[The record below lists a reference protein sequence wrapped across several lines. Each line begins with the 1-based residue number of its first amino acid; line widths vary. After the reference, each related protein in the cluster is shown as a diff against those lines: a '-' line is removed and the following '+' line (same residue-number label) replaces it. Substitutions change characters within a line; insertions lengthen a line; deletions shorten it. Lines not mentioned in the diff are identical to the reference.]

1 MPKSELT
8 RAAPTGKSK
17 SLSFWL
23 LLAAVL
29 IALDQITKLYFEYN
43 FEFQERVNVLPFFDF
58 ILVYNT
64 GAAFSFLADAGGWQ
78 HWFFIGLALAAVIF
92 IIYQLRT
99 HKHDLFYCFSL
110 CLIMAGAIG
119 NAIDRILYGHV
130 IDFLLFYWNN
140 WYFPAFNLA
149 DCFITIGAALVIVQ
163 EIFMRKKDHS

>member
-8 RAAPTGKSK
+8 QVAPVEKSK

-23 LLAAVL
+23 LLAALL

-119 NAIDRILYGHV
+119 NVIDRILYGHV

>member
-8 RAAPTGKSK
+8 QVAPAETSK

-29 IALDQITKLYFEYN
+29 IILDQVTKLYFEYN
-43 FEFQERVNVLPFFDF
+43 FEFQERINILPFFDF

-92 IIYQLRT
+92 ITYQLRT
-99 HKHDLFYCFSL
+99 HKQDLFYCFSL

-119 NAIDRILYGHV
+119 NVIDRILYGHV

-149 DCFITIGAALVIVQ
+149 DCFITVGAVLVIVQ
-163 EIFMRKKDHS
+163 EIFMRKKDHT